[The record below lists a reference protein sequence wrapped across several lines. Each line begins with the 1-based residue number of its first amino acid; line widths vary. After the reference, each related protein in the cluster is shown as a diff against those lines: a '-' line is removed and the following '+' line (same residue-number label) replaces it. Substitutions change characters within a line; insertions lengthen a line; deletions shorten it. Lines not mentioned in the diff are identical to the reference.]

1 MATINQNDKI
11 DYDALKISYTD
22 KDYTNILDDLIES
35 IPGISAK
42 WETSDVNDPGM
53 ILVKLMAMLGDMLFY
68 EQDMQT
74 LEVFPN
80 SVTQRKNAATIY
92 RLIGYKM
99 HWYRSASLI
108 ADVVNTYTESATI
121 PRFCTFTTENRSITY
136 TTFDSYD
143 VASNTQNN
151 GTVTRVELIQGIP
164 VTPSRL
170 TNNPYPETGKPWH
183 SIYGYNYTLDDM
195 IDNRIYLKDTNID
208 ESHIILVDDQNEI
221 WTLMDNVY
229 LTTKVNRMFEF
240 GVDSNDNTYLELVDY
255 WKNYNVSKF
264 KVFYIKSNGEEG
276 QVYADTLTKVTGSVW
291 SRITQNDT
299 TMVSNVSSFLKWTHT
314 ASNYGY
320 NPETPDEARI
330 NSPKYQNTLDTLI
343 TLADFERA
351 VLRIPTVAN
360 VRATDL
366 TNDPGEEVTHYL
378 GDLNQD
384 GVIDSKDVDLLT
396 QYIQD
401 KRLHPLTSY
410 QEKLADVNQDGIID
424 ELDLDCLKEFVSPTM
439 YDIGDINMDGT
450 ISTADL
456 TLLKDYVKNPSSV
469 VVTDFQLRLMDV
481 NQDGV
486 IDNYDSIELEKYLN
500 STHKV
505 KSPFGSINNELLV
518 GETGKQGV
526 STVKT
531 LDGFVVKLYVARK
544 PEYDMDSEE
553 YDDVYITSIN
563 DALEDYKILPLKIEI
578 DLHSIKRYYWT
589 IQGKFYTRQPL
600 TRDELQ
606 TIIININNKLSKNYS
621 IDKINFNS
629 LVNYRDII
637 NDILSVDN
645 RILMVDLDPITYT
658 DEEGNIIEKEQV
670 TGEYKQT
677 VPQIGIIDGVLQ
689 PGIEDKDRLKYVI
702 QLGHAPILPGSILIQ
717 ANTVSGSYNL
727 KDNSN
732 GQIYNDDNVLAK
744 KGKIDY
750 ITGELELEFNSIL
763 IDDLI
768 VNYTKN
774 EAVLASY
781 KNLSTQTF
789 YFDSS
794 CLQRDNLRLDLQV

>member
-35 IPGISAK
+35 IPGISQK

-121 PRFCTFTTENRSITY
+121 PRFCTFSTQNRGITY
-136 TTFDSYD
+136 TTFDTYD

-151 GTVTRVELIQGIP
+151 GTVTQIELVQGIP
-164 VTPSRL
+164 VTPSRV

-183 SIYGYNYTLDDM
+183 SIYGFNYTKDDM
-195 IDNRIYLKDTNID
+195 VGNRIYLRDTNVD
-208 ESHIILVDDQNEI
+208 ESHIILIDDQNEV

-229 LTTKVNRMFEF
+229 LTTKVDRMFEF
-240 GVDSNDNTYLELVDY
+240 GVDSNDNVYLELVDY
-255 WKNYNVSKF
+255 WSNYNVSKF
-264 KVFYIKSNGEEG
+264 KVFYIKSSGEEG
-276 QVYADTLTKVTGSVW
+276 QVYTDTLTRVTGNVW
-291 SRITQNDT
+291 SRVTQNDT
-299 TMVSNVSSFLKWTHT
+299 TIVSNVNSFLKWTHT
-314 ASNYGY
+314 SSNYGY
-320 NPETPDEARI
+320 NPETPDEARQ

-351 VLRIPTVAN
+351 ILRLPTVAN

-366 TNDPGEEVTHYL
+366 TNDPGVVVTHYL

-384 GVIDSKDVDLLT
+384 GVIDAKDVDILT

-401 KRLHPLTSY
+401 KNLHPLTSY
-410 QEKLADVNQDGIID
+410 QEKLADVNQDGVID
-424 ELDLDCLKEFVSPTM
+424 TLDLQCLKEFVSPTM

-450 ISTADL
+450 ISSADL
-456 TLLKDYVKNPSSV
+456 TLLKDYIKNTDSI
-469 VVTDFQLRLMDV
+469 VVTDFQKRLMDV

-486 IDNYDSIELEKYLN
+486 INSTDSIELEKYLN

-505 KSPFGSINNELLV
+505 KSPFGSLNDETKV
-518 GETGKQGV
+518 GETGKQSV
-526 STVKT
+526 STT
-531 LDGFVVKLYVARK
+531 QMLDGFVVKLYVARK
-544 PEYDMDSEE
+544 PEYEVEDEE
-553 YDDVYITSIN
+553 YDDVYITSIHE
-563 DALEDYKILPLKIEI
+563 ALEDYKILPLKIEV

-606 TIIININNKLSKNYS
+606 TIIININNKLSKDYS

-629 LVNYRDII
+629 LVNYRNII
-637 NDILSVDN
+637 EDILSVDS

-658 DEEGNIIEKEQV
+658 DEEGNLLEKEQV
-670 TGEYKQT
+670 TGEYKE
-677 VPQIGIIDGVLQ
+677 VIPQIGVVDGVLQ
-689 PGIEDKDRLKYVI
+689 PGIEDKDRLLYQI
-702 QLGHAPILPGSILIQ
+702 NLGHSPILPGSIMIQ
-717 ANTVSGSYNL
+717 VDGGLYTL

-732 GQIYNDDNVLAK
+732 GQIYNDDNILTK

-750 ITGELELEFNSIL
+750 ITGELELEFNSPL
-763 IDDLI
+763 TTDLI
-768 VNYTKN
+768 VSYTKN